1 MKELSLHIL
10 DLVENSIQAG
20 ASKVGITIDE
30 THLHTH
36 IKITVTDNGRGI
48 DPERLEDI
56 SDPFVTSRT
65 TRRVGLGISL
75 FKAASQR
82 CDGEFSIQSQEGKGT
97 TVSATFALDHLDRA
111 PVGDMGATITNL
123 IAGYPDIG
131 IKYHHRLY
139 GDSLTMDTAELAAGL
154 DTVKLN
160 DPAIL
165 YRIRE
170 MVNDFCKQ

>member
-20 ASKVGITIDE
+20 ASQVDITIDE
-30 THLHTH
+30 TYLDTH

-48 DPERLEDI
+48 DPARLEVI

-82 CDGEFSIQSQEGKGT
+82 CDGKFSIQSQEGKGT
-97 TVSATFALDHLDRA
+97 TISATFAMDHLDRA

-131 IKYHHRLY
+131 IKYHHTLY
-139 GDSLTMDTAELAAGL
+139 QDSLTMDTTELAAGL
-154 DTVKLN
+154 NSMELN
-160 DPAIL
+160 DPVIL
-165 YRIRE
+165 SRIRG
-170 MVNDFCKQ
+170 MINDFCKQ

>member
-10 DLVENSIQAG
+10 DLAENSIQAG
-20 ASKVGITIDE
+20 ASKVGIAIDE
-30 THLHTH
+30 THLDTH

-48 DPERLEDI
+48 DPERLAVI
-56 SDPFVTSRT
+56 SNPFVTSRT

-82 CDGEFSIQSQEGKGT
+82 CDGEFSIQSREGKGT
-97 TVSATFALDHLDRA
+97 TISATFAIDHLDRA

-139 GDSLTMDTAELAAGL
+139 GDSFTMDTTELAAGL
-154 DTVKLN
+154 DTVELN
-160 DPAIL
+160 DPSIL
-165 YRIRE
+165 SRIKE
-170 MVNDFCKQ
+170 MVNDFCRQ

>member
-10 DLVENSIQAG
+10 DLAENSIQAG
-20 ASKVGITIDE
+20 ASKVGIAIDE
-30 THLHTH
+30 THLDTH

-48 DPERLEDI
+48 DPERLAVI
-56 SDPFVTSRT
+56 SNPFVTSRT

-82 CDGEFSIQSQEGKGT
+82 CDGEFSIQSREGKGT
-97 TVSATFALDHLDRA
+97 TISATFAIDHLDRA

-139 GDSLTMDTAELAAGL
+139 GDSFTMDTTELAAGL
-154 DTVKLN
+154 DTVELN

-165 YRIRE
+165 SRIKE
-170 MVNDFCKQ
+170 MVNDFCRQ

>member
-20 ASKVGITIDE
+20 ATQIDIKIDE

-36 IKITVTDNGRGI
+36 IKITVTDNGKGI
-48 DPERLEDI
+48 DPAMLAVI

-65 TRRVGLGISL
+65 TRRVGLGIAL
-75 FKAASQR
+75 FKAASER
-82 CDGEFSIQSQEGKGT
+82 CEGIFSIQSRQGNGT
-97 TVSATFALDHLDRA
+97 TVTATFAIDHLDRA
-111 PVGDMGATITNL
+111 PLGDLGATMTTL

-131 IKYHHRLY
+131 IRYHHILFQ
-139 GDSLTMDTAELAAGL
+139 DSFTMNTAELKSGL
-154 DTVKLN
+154 DTVELN

-165 YRIRE
+165 SRIKE
-170 MVNDFCKQ
+170 MINDFCKQ